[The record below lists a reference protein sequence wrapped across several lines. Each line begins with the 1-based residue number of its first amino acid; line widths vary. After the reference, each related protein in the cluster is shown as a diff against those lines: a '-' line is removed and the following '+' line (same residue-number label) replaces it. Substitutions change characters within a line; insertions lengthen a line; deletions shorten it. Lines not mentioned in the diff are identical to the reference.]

1 MRRHTTRSQW
11 LKSKEKSRLSNRIV
25 ERVMSF
31 TTANAD
37 EWWEQWKTVKIHGR
51 EREMAVGGLSLFQ
64 VLWRKDVN
72 TRTDGRTFEKI
83 STGSGTSCR
92 RLVEGAP
99 APYQQPNI
107 EKKKKKLRKWLS
119 STRPMVQPTISSVH
133 LVIGCTF
140 IPWYTTRVIESCV
153 HIDKIEKKERER
165 TVRPLYHPG

>member
-1 MRRHTTRSQW
+1 MQTSDESNGKQ
-11 LKSKEKSRLSNRIV
+11 SKY
-25 ERVMSF
+25 
-31 TTANAD
+31 T
-37 EWWEQWKTVKIHGR
+37 G

-107 EKKKKKLRKWLS
+107 EKKKKKLRK
-119 STRPMVQPTISSVH
+119 
-133 LVIGCTF
+133 
-140 IPWYTTRVIESCV
+140 
-153 HIDKIEKKERER
+153 
-165 TVRPLYHPG
+165 